1 MSDPRP
7 PPDAADLMTVVHE
20 AVGGI
25 ELEPAEKR
33 EVWRFTQRELPY
45 LWSQRTSYFILGSY
59 RDPYIRRLR
68 AVQNELTKQLGAY
81 PFIMGDLLELPTERL
96 NTFDIMFSLLATYSD
111 YIVGVF
117 EKESGG
123 ETSEL
128 GEIDDPPYFDKSY
141 VFPRDYAWVTDANHE
156 SKHHVIQAA
165 IEIAF
170 TDDLTEDETHSR
182 IISLVDHAQAS
193 GIDVAEQAVWEV
205 IDDRVEEGADPA
217 TYSWVHLNKFRKFEL
232 HDRCVPWM
240 TEEELRA
247 AVTEL
252 PSPTP
257 RPEWETRDEP

>member
-1 MSDPRP
+1 MSDPCP
-7 PPDAADLMTVVHE
+7 PPNATDIMSVVHK

-33 EVWRFTQRELPY
+33 EIWRFTKCELPY

-59 RDPYIRRLR
+59 REPYIRRLR

-111 YIVGVF
+111 YIVGIF

-123 ETSEL
+123 EAPEL
-128 GEIDDPPYFDKSY
+128 GEIDDPPYFEKSY
-141 VFPRDYAWVTDANHE
+141 VFPRDYVWVTEANLE
-156 SKHHVIQAA
+156 SKRHVIQAA
-165 IEIAF
+165 LEIAF
-170 TDDLTEDETHSR
+170 TDDLTEDEAQST
-182 IISLVDHAQAS
+182 IESLVDSAQDS
-193 GIDVAEQAVWEV
+193 GIDIADDEVWDV
-205 IDDRVEEGADPA
+205 LDDRIAECEEPA

-232 HDRCVPWM
+232 HDRCVPWS
-240 TEEELRA
+240 TEAELRT
-247 AVTEL
+247 AVGEL

-257 RPEWETRDEP
+257 RPEWEESR